1 MDLLSLSPSFTYSPP
16 PFYSPPFAPGAQ
28 HNFERNLIK
37 VAWTP
42 DGKHV
47 GCGSADRNVYV
58 WNYASTAIEYCLPG
72 HKGSV
77 NGIAFHPK
85 EPIGT

>member
-1 MDLLSLSPSFTYSPP
+1 M
-16 PFYSPPFAPGAQ
+16 
-28 HNFERNLIK
+28 
-37 VAWTP
+37 AWTP

-85 EPIGT
+85 EPIGTWCWQLRPASLVCPPQLSSPYPIP